1 MQLEEA
7 VTLAEEAA
15 RKRREAETQLAAA
28 EARVEAAGAQGALSR
43 SGDGRDVELRNLRDE
58 LAAQEDAVREAR
70 RLKDHVR
77 CVRLEKNSML
87 AKGAHLCCGRYAFYL
102 LPACQVR
109 T

>member
-28 EARVEAAGAQGALSR
+28 EARAEAAVGQGAPSR
-43 SGDGRDVELRNLRDE
+43 TGDGRDAELRNLREE
-58 LAAQEDAVREAR
+58 LAAQEEAVREAR

-77 CVRLEKNSML
+77 WVGSVTALMH
-87 AKGAHLCCGRYAFYL
+87 A
-102 LPACQVR
+102 
-109 T
+109 

>member
-15 RKRREAETQLAAA
+15 RKRREAEMQLAAA
-28 EARVEAAGAQGALSR
+28 EARAEAAGTHGALSR
-43 SGDGRDVELRNLRDE
+43 SGDSRDIELRNLREE

-77 CVRLEKNSML
+77 WVWMNLHSVLSGVYFGCC
-87 AKGAHLCCGRYAFYL
+87 AK
-102 LPACQVR
+102 
-109 T
+109 

>member
-28 EARVEAAGAQGALSR
+28 EARAEAAGAQGALSR
-43 SGDGRDVELRNLRDE
+43 SGDSRDLELRNLRDE

-77 CVRLEKNSML
+77 WVRLEKNQCSQ
-87 AKGAHLCCGRYAFYL
+87 AAHLCCERYAFYL
-102 LPACQVR
+102 LPACQVPK
-109 T
+109 